1 MKPRYLGLAAALT
14 TSFIAGCSGRQKSES
29 GTTQTDIAEDLNGTA
44 VESRPVPEFEA
55 TNRDGS
61 SRGPD
66 NLTDGPSIVWFYPAP
81 DTPG

>member
-1 MKPRYLGLAAALT
+1 MVAVLT
-14 TSFIAGCSGRQKSES
+14 MSLLAGCSGRQKSES
-29 GTTQTDIAEDLNGTA
+29 PTTQPDVAEDLYGTA
-44 VESRPVPEFEA
+44 VDSRTVPEFEA

-66 NLTDGPSIVWFYPAP
+66 NLTDGPSVVWFYPAP